1 MDKVKILFLA
11 ADPSDAVRLRLG
23 QELRDVREKL
33 QLSKQ
38 RDSFL
43 LESRESARPGDLTQ
57 AILEMEPQVV
67 HFSGHGMKT
76 GELCFEN
83 FEGKTQV
90 VQMDALASLFEL
102 VSKDV
107 QCVVLNACYSA
118 SQASIISKHIRI
130 VIGMSQV
137 IGDAA
142 AITFAI
148 GFYKALGAGR
158 TFEDA
163 YNFARVE
170 IRLQGI
176 PEYLTPV
183 LYVNGEIINPKGYSI
198 ARNLEVVRGW
208 FGLKPNIGEVTQQS
222 IEHNTQTSE
231 TITSSSFSLL
241 TIKFWVWGILACTS
255 CQPIPQNNLFERLSG
270 KPDPPNSAVL
280 LFLICILAMV
290 CGLIQPN
297 SVVRFGN
304 PPKRWVVIL
313 IYFPLTVIFACLAG
327 AT

>member
-57 AILEMEPQVV
+57 AILDMEPQIV

-83 FEGKTQV
+83 FEGKTQT
-90 VQMDALASLFEL
+90 VQRDALASLFEL

-118 SQASIISKHIRI
+118 SQANIISKHIHI
-130 VIGMSQV
+130 VIGMSQA
-137 IGDAA
+137 IGDRA
-142 AITFAI
+142 AITFSI

-170 IRLQGI
+170 IRLYGI

-183 LYVNGEIINPKGYSI
+183 LYVNGEVINPKGYSV
-198 ARNLEVVRGW
+198 ARDLEVVRGW
-208 FGLKPNIGEVTQQS
+208 FGFKPSLGEITQKSVKHNIQA
-222 IEHNTQTSE
+222 SE
-231 TITSSSFSLL
+231 IIASPSFSLL
-241 TIKFWVWGILACTS
+241 TIKFWVWGALVCTS
-255 CQPIPQNNLFERLSG
+255 CQSIPQNNFLEWLSG
-270 KPDPPNSAVL
+270 KPDPPNSAGLLCMVCVL
-280 LFLICILAMV
+280 SIV

-304 PPKRWVVIL
+304 PSKRWVVIL
-313 IYFPLTVIFACLAG
+313 IYFPLAVIFACFAG